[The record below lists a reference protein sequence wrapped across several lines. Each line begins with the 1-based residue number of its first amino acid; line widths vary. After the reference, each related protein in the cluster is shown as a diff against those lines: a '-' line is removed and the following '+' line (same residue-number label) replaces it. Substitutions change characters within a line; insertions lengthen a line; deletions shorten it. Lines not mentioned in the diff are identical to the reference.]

1 MVDAAS
7 DATSWI
13 GKRVACG
20 AGVSCSEC
28 AWCRRGR
35 TNLCER
41 YYTIGLSTD
50 GGLAQFVAAPARIC
64 REIPPS
70 CRDEDAVLA
79 QPLAVGMHALR
90 RAGLSSGDTVV
101 LLGVGAIGAFICAG
115 LAGHDGDVTV
125 MDVDQNRLDAAA
137 KLGATQ
143 GFRLERDATPQ
154 DVRDLLPGGANLV
167 FETSGVLGGA
177 ARAFALAARGGTV
190 VLVGLNKTPQAFNLA
205 DLVLREVDVKTT
217 VAHICDQ
224 DIPEALSSLASAR
237 SRRSW
242 STESSESPTSS
253 QADSSRCSTAPPWE
267 RFWWTRVVAK
277 VALLGTGRMGAAMAS
292 RLVGSGHQL
301 ALWNRTTATAA
312 ELADRLGPSVQV
324 APDPAA
330 AVARCGLVL
339 SVFADGDT
347 TCAVLL
353 DAVRA
358 ESWLPGV
365 VVCDLGTSGLDAAKA
380 LSAGLRTAGVG
391 FVDAPVS
398 GSVPTVLAGELLVM
412 ASGDEHDV
420 ALLRPVLAAFAR
432 KVMFVGPAG
441 SGQIMKLSVNLVVHG
456 LNAVVSEALQLA
468 ESTGI
473 ARKDAYD
480 VLQESVVA
488 APFVKYKRAAFLDN
502 TQPVAMSLNLVHK
515 DLTLIAGLAAS
526 TGSRVPVTA
535 SVARAVGDAL
545 DEGMGAL
552 DMAALSHPRSIP
564 TG

>member
-1 MVDAAS
+1 M
-7 DATSWI
+7 
-13 GKRVACG
+13 
-20 AGVSCSEC
+20 
-28 AWCRRGR
+28 
-35 TNLCER
+35 
-41 YYTIGLSTD
+41 
-50 GGLAQFVAAPARIC
+50 
-64 REIPPS
+64 
-70 CRDEDAVLA
+70 
-79 QPLAVGMHALR
+79 
-90 RAGLSSGDTVV
+90 
-101 LLGVGAIGAFICAG
+101 
-115 LAGHDGDVTV
+115 
-125 MDVDQNRLDAAA
+125 
-137 KLGATQ
+137 
-143 GFRLERDATPQ
+143 
-154 DVRDLLPGGANLV
+154 
-167 FETSGVLGGA
+167 
-177 ARAFALAARGGTV
+177 
-190 VLVGLNKTPQAFNLA
+190 
-205 DLVLREVDVKTT
+205 
-217 VAHICDQ
+217 
-224 DIPEALSSLASAR
+224 
-237 SRRSW
+237 
-242 STESSESPTSS
+242 
-253 QADSSRCSTAPPWE
+253 
-267 RFWWTRVVAK
+267 AK

-301 ALWNRTTATAA
+301 VLWNRTTATAA

-488 APFVKYKRAAFLDN
+488 APFVKYKRAAFLDD

-552 DMAALSHPRSIP
+552 DMAALSHPEASPPGDLRSPRDLGQITVRVRRSYGRVNP
-564 TG
+564 LLTVMSLCTVPENTWKTATQEHDWAGGPGDVDVDGAGHPAVRPSVRRVTRANNRRGCVGPAHARRAVVRADQRE